1 MLFLD
6 SQGWPWLRLVCKPA
20 AMASSSPEAA
30 AAAVT
35 RRHRL
40 RKLSAPQP
48 VIPQQRWWRRGWGRQ
63 RVGRAM
69 HERVPR
75 GWGAQQCREGVPV
88 AGDTV
93 PALHMAKEWKSTSFL
108 STHLAFSQLHIN
120 FPLSH
125 QALTVWPPLTDIG
138 SSYLI

>member
-1 MLFLD
+1 MQARSHGKLLSGSRRRCCD
-6 SQGWPWLRLVCKPA
+6 SEASPA
-20 AMASSSPEAA
+20 KAVSTTASYSTAEMVAEGVGMAAGGPCRARTCAQELGGPSS
-30 AAAVT
+30 
-35 RRHRL
+35 
-40 RKLSAPQP
+40 
-48 VIPQQRWWRRGWGRQ
+48 IRRGCRLQ
-63 RVGRAM
+63 
-69 HERVPR
+69 ET
-75 GWGAQQCREGVPV
+75 QC
-88 AGDTV
+88 